1 MSLVDFLLL
10 AVVAAVCGLIA
21 QSLVGY
27 SVGGCLVSAF
37 VGYVG
42 ALIGVWVA
50 RQFGLPELL
59 SVSVGGQAFPV
70 IWSIIGAALLV
81 AVLALFRR
89 STWS

>member
-1 MSLVDFLLL
+1 MTLVDFLLL
-10 AVVAAVCGLIA
+10 AVVAAICGAIA

-59 SVSVGGQAFPV
+59 SVSVGDQAFPV

-81 AVLALFRR
+81 AVVSLFRR
-89 STWS
+89 SSWG

>member
-1 MSLVDFLLL
+1 MTLIDFLLL
-10 AVVAAVCGLIA
+10 AVVAAICGAIA

-70 IWSIIGAALLV
+70 IWSIIGAAILV
-81 AVLALFRR
+81 AVVSLVRR
-89 STWS
+89 PFWG

>member
-1 MSLVDFLLL
+1 M
-10 AVVAAVCGLIA
+10 VAAICGAIA

-59 SVSVGGQAFPV
+59 SVSVGGEAFPV

-81 AVLALFRR
+81 AVVSLFRR
-89 STWS
+89 SAWG

>member
-10 AVVAAVCGLIA
+10 AVVAAICGLIA

-81 AVLALFRR
+81 AVLAVFRR

>member
-1 MSLVDFLLL
+1 MTLIDFLLL
-10 AVVAAVCGLIA
+10 AVVAAICGAIA

-37 VGYVG
+37 VGYIG

-50 RQFGLPELL
+50 RRFGLPELL
-59 SVSVGGQAFPV
+59 SVSVGGEAFPV

-81 AVLALFRR
+81 ALLALVLRP
-89 STWS
+89 SWG

>member
-1 MSLVDFLLL
+1 MTLIDFLLL
-10 AVVAAVCGLIA
+10 AVVAAICGAIA

-50 RQFGLPELL
+50 RQFGHPPDYPSL
-59 SVSVGGQAFPV
+59 
-70 IWSIIGAALLV
+70 WAA
-81 AVLALFRR
+81 RPSR
-89 STWS
+89 

>member
-1 MSLVDFLLL
+1 MTLIDFLLL
-10 AVVAAVCGLIA
+10 ALVAAICGGIA

-42 ALIGVWVA
+42 ALIGLWVA

-70 IWSIIGAALLV
+70 IWSIIGSALLV
-81 AVLALFRR
+81 AVVALVRR
-89 STWS
+89 QYWG

>member
-1 MSLVDFLLL
+1 MTLVDFILL
-10 AVVAAVCGLIA
+10 AVVAAICGAIA

-37 VGYVG
+37 VGYIG

-59 SVSVGGQAFPV
+59 SVSVGGEAFPV

-81 AVLALFRR
+81 ALLALVRR
-89 STWS
+89 PSWG

>member
-1 MSLVDFLLL
+1 MTLVDFLLL
-10 AVVAAVCGLIA
+10 AVVAAICGAIA

-59 SVSVGGQAFPV
+59 SVSVGDQALPV

-81 AVLALFRR
+81 AVVSLFRR
-89 STWS
+89 SSWG

>member
-10 AVVAAVCGLIA
+10 AVVAAICGLIA

-81 AVLALFRR
+81 AVLAMFRR

>member
-10 AVVAAVCGLIA
+10 AVVAAICGLIA

>member
-1 MSLVDFLLL
+1 MTLVDFLLL
-10 AVVAAVCGLIA
+10 ALVAAICGAIA

-37 VGYVG
+37 VGYIG

-59 SVSVGGQAFPV
+59 SVSVGGEAFPV
-70 IWSIIGAALLV
+70 IWSIIGSVLLI
-81 AVLALFRR
+81 AVLALVRR
-89 STWS
+89 PLWS